1 MRLEESSKF
10 PPRDLMGFEI
20 IKNILM
26 DAEGEGKNDSSTVKT
41 LHISALQ
48 DTELESKQK
57 ISRWLKNMA
66 LK

>member
-1 MRLEESSKF
+1 MEISSKE
-10 PPRDLMGFEI
+10 PDEIEI

-26 DAEGEGKNDSSTVKT
+26 DVKGEAKNDSSTVKT

-57 ISRWLKNMA
+57 ISRWLKNTA
-66 LK
+66 LE

>member
-1 MRLEESSKF
+1 MEISSKE
-10 PPRDLMGFEI
+10 PDGIEI

-26 DAEGEGKNDSSTVKT
+26 DVKGEGKNDSSTVKT

-57 ISRWLKNMA
+57 ISRWLKNTA
-66 LK
+66 LE

>member
-1 MRLEESSKF
+1 MEISSKK
-10 PPRDLMGFEI
+10 PDGIEI

>member
-1 MRLEESSKF
+1 MEISSKE
-10 PPRDLMGFEI
+10 PDGIEI

-26 DAEGEGKNDSSTVKT
+26 DVKGEAKNDSSTVKT

-57 ISRWLKNMA
+57 ISRWLKNTA
-66 LK
+66 LE